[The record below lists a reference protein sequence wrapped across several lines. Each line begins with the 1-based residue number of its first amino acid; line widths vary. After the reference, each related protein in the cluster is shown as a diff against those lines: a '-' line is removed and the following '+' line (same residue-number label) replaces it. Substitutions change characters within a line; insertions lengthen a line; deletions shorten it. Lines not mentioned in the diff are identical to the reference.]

1 MHDMTRKM
9 LYIVCVPLAF
19 AMDLM
24 ITFMGFNMNL
34 VLIPVLIAVA
44 IARLSDRGVISD
56 SISIWLKG
64 KLEAAFPDIYETG
77 LLPNGRLLRVT
88 VPTIILIF
96 LNIKV
101 MDYFMG

>member
-9 LYIVCVPLAF
+9 LYITCVPLAF
-19 AMDLM
+19 AIDFL

-34 VLIPVLIAVA
+34 ILIPLLIGVAV
-44 IARLSDRGVISD
+44 ARLSDRGVISD
-56 SISIWLKG
+56 SISVWLKE
-64 KLEAAFPDIYETG
+64 KLEIAFPDIYETG

-88 VPTIILIF
+88 VPMIILIF
-96 LNIKV
+96 LNIKI